1 MAVRKLFGGV
11 AMARIYI
18 LHENHEW
25 TVHLTRELDA
35 LGLPYSDWHLDEGL
49 LDLSKPP
56 PQGVFYNRMSASSH
70 TRGHRYAPEYTAAVL
85 AWLEAHERRVINP
98 SSALQLEIS
107 KVAQYTALEA
117 HGIRTPRTVAVVG
130 TEQLAQAAAAFD
142 GPFITKHNRAGKGL
156 GVQLF
161 QDLSEF
167 EQFLDNREWEP
178 SVDGIMLVQEYIQ
191 APEPFI
197 TRLEFVGGEFLYAL
211 KVDTSDG
218 FLLCPADECNV
229 DEPER
234 VKFQVLEYF
243 HSPLIPR
250 CEAFL
255 EDVGID
261 VAGIEF
267 IVDRAGKPW
276 VYDINT
282 NTNYNAEA
290 ERKVGKNAMR
300 TLGSYLGREL
310 QRLSDDIPRKWAA
323 TA

>member
-1 MAVRKLFGGV
+1 
-11 AMARIYI
+11 MARIYV

-35 LGLPYSDWHLDEGL
+35 LGLPYSEWHLDEGL
-49 LDLSKPP
+49 LDLSSPP

-85 AWLEAHERRVINP
+85 AWLESHQRRVINP

-117 HGIRTPRTVAVVG
+117 HGIQTPKTIAVVG
-130 TEQLAQAAAAFD
+130 MSQLSAAAASFK

-156 GVQLF
+156 GVRLF
-161 QDLSEF
+161 NDLSEF
-167 EQFLDNREWEP
+167 ELHVKEGTWQP
-178 SVDGIMLVQEYIQ
+178 SVDGIMLIQQYIQ

-197 TRLEFVGGEFLYAL
+197 TRLEYIGGKFLYAL

-218 FLLCPADECNV
+218 FLLCPADGCSLP
-229 DEPER
+229 DPDR
-234 VKFQVLEYF
+234 VKFQVLPEF
-243 HSPLIPR
+243 HNSLIAP
-250 CEAFL
+250 CETFL
-255 EDVGID
+255 NKTGID

-267 IVDRAGKPW
+267 IVDLEGKAW

-282 NTNYNAEA
+282 NTNYNTEA
-290 ERKVGKNAMR
+290 EGKVGMNAMK
-300 TLGSYLGREL
+300 TLATYLGKEL
-310 QRLSDDIPRKWAA
+310 QQLSSGIQWDRAELA
-323 TA
+323 